1 MVTRFFFYTFFVG
14 IIVSQKDYQNQKDC
28 ALLDTIAVAMPQF
41 LTQLMQ
47 NARLDTTVLR
57 EATFPRPVH
66 EAPSPTRRGI
76 RMFQTASLA
85 AQDITVIQMPPLF
98 RRENAIPALFVS
110 WVS

>member
-1 MVTRFFFYTFFVG
+1 MVTRFFYTFLVG
-14 IIVSQKDYQNQKDC
+14 IIVSQKDYQNQKDS
-28 ALLDTIAVAMPQF
+28 AFLDTIAVAMPQF
-41 LTQLMQ
+41 LTLLTQ
-47 NARLDTTVLR
+47 NARLDTTVLG

-66 EAPSPTRRGI
+66 EVPSQTRRGI
-76 RMFQTASLA
+76 RMFQTANLA